1 MLVLPGP
8 EVLRT
13 GGGQQKTPHAGGVA
27 VLSERLRSARPL
39 KQEPPGHATEPTA
52 TSSARSPG
60 PPHPAG
66 RNRSLGAGSTTPP
79 DRGGQAPGSPY
90 SPRSSAATSASRARA
105 SGGSTTSSPAP

>member
-39 KQEPPGHATEPTA
+39 KQEPPGHAAQPTA
-52 TSSARSPG
+52 TRRSGPFPSLSPFRAGIARAGVQGSG
-60 PPHPAG
+60 PPADEQKVDREELTTG
-66 RNRSLGAGSTTPP
+66 RGR
-79 DRGGQAPGSPY
+79 APW
-90 SPRSSAATSASRARA
+90 
-105 SGGSTTSSPAP
+105 SGV